1 MPCIH
6 ARGAFACPAM
16 YPRGVPRLGGVNG
29 HGDGG
34 GVHLQ
39 DGHGWRLRFNAW
51 AGFADR
57 CGGPIS
63 DIGVRGSG
71 GCPEVGPC
79 HHLACGDRKMV
90 QFIFKFR
97 VSHQKPVFCPKTP
110 NGRCGGVAVPRGQG
124 EEDRAG

>member
-1 MPCIH
+1 MGMAMEEKMH
-6 ARGAFACPAM
+6 LRDGRGW
-16 YPRGVPRLGGVNG
+16 
-29 HGDGG
+29 H
-34 GVHLQ
+34 
-39 DGHGWRLRFNAW
+39 LRFNAW

-110 NGRCGGVAVPRGQG
+110 NRRCGGVAVPRPF
-124 EEDRAG
+124 EDRSCARSSWSR

>member
-1 MPCIH
+1 M
-6 ARGAFACPAM
+6 GMAM
-16 YPRGVPRLGGVNG
+16 EEKMHLR
-29 HGDGG
+29 DGS
-34 GVHLQ
+34 
-39 DGHGWRLRFNAW
+39 GWHLRFNAW

-110 NGRCGGVAVPRGQG
+110 NGRCGGVAVPSFF
-124 EEDRAG
+124 